1 EIANID
7 PVRTLTR
14 WELLDAQI
22 GKVLPALAGTQ
33 QSVGDWLLHP
43 PGQSRPDAK
52 AIDELRHA
60 LQSLAG
66 LPTARLERIFVEH
79 LDLLSYRLD
88 TWQMGCFARRLE
100 TIRVNSG
107 APPEATPDAM
117 RNKGLYLGA
126 FGWLEDLR
134 PAPPLKKAELTG
146 IRASW

>member
-1 EIANID
+1 
-7 PVRTLTR
+7 VRTLTR

-22 GKVLPALAGTQ
+22 GRALPALANTQ
-33 QSVGDWLLHP
+33 QSSAIAAPP

-52 AIDELRHA
+52 AIDELRQA

-79 LDLLSYRLD
+79 LDLLTYRLD
-88 TWQMGCFARRLE
+88 AWQMGCFARRLE
-100 TIRVNSG
+100 TIRVNSSA
-107 APPEATPDAM
+107 APGATPDAM

-134 PAPPLKKAELTG
+134 PAAPLHKAT
-146 IRASW
+146 